1 MNIKKRYSDNVNY
14 NLINIFLLANSILF
28 SLDNSLEK
36 LQEKIKA
43 LRQQYHFSTSSI
55 YNNYSLMLL

>member
-14 NLINIFLLANSILF
+14 NLINIFLLANYILF
-28 SLDNSLEK
+28 SQDNSLEK

-43 LRQQYHFSTSSI
+43 LRQQYTISQQAPSTTI
-55 YNNYSLMLL
+55 IA